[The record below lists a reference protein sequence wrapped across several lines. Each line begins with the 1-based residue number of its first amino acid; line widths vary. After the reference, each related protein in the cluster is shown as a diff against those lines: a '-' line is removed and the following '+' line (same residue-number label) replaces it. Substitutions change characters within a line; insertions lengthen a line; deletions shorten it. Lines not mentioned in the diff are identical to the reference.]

1 MDQELTLQDAN
12 YLNKE
17 DKRTLALS
25 SLGGALEFY
34 DFVIYVFYAK
44 IISDLFFPSTL
55 SPFWAMLNT
64 YGILQQVIF
73 LGLWVGLSWPILVI
87 WSGVKTIF
95 AFYFTDGAAYPIY
108 RDFANF

>member
-44 IISDLFFPSTL
+44 IINDKDKLDASCLVFP
-55 SPFWAMLNT
+55 
-64 YGILQQVIF
+64 
-73 LGLWVGLSWPILVI
+73 
-87 WSGVKTIF
+87 
-95 AFYFTDGAAYPIY
+95 
-108 RDFANF
+108 

>member
-55 SPFWAMLNT
+55 
-64 YGILQQVIF
+64 
-73 LGLWVGLSWPILVI
+73 
-87 WSGVKTIF
+87 
-95 AFYFTDGAAYPIY
+95 
-108 RDFANF
+108 